1 MFKGLVRNF
10 LLILIFLI
18 FLFVVVYAESKREIL
33 KGIIY
38 NASKEVTVDEKL
50 LQEIENAYKLR
61 DYERVV
67 SLHQKIPPL
76 ASLSAEEFLLIAES
90 YYLTGNF
97 DKALDLAE
105 RASSLRRGTEVS
117 CKASLLKVKV
127 LYLRGKEKEA
137 QRELKALS
145 ANFCAE
151 SFAEE
156 ISALQYLLFNEKV
169 EVSEAKLLKSLA
181 GEINQAR
188 FYYYLKGGKLKEAES
203 ALYNF
208 VNLGGEYVQAKSLF
222 FKLAEAYLAK
232 GDPRNAKRFYQL
244 IVTEWDY
251 TKEAFLS
258 KFRLYQLTYERA
270 TVKELL
276 PAKTVEDLLMYI
288 TQIKTKYP
296 GEPIAEEASFLGIKI
311 FFQKKDWEKTRERA
325 KEFLANYPQS
335 SFSPQVFDYYCQAT
349 TSLVPLKFLKGEI
362 TYLTDL
368 AMKEEETLREA
379 QCGTFYY
386 LLGKEFFNYRLWRLS
401 AYFFLQAYDLKL
413 PENYLADYYLK
424 LAFLAEELKEK
435 ELGESLF
442 RYLSKR
448 WGKTL
453 RGFPE
458 YLYLLTKNT
467 LYANIEEGYKL
478 LEEVQKSPLP
488 SLYKEELYQ
497 QAFYTALEKKKYS
510 LAYNI
515 LKTYFF
521 KALPENYLVLL
532 VETFS
537 SEPKLFETIL
547 EEAKTKFPQNPK
559 ILWLEAYHLERKGD
573 LQKTPE
579 LWKRLEEKEGIEGEV
594 ARQYKTIQDLM
605 RRAQKLVY

>member
-1 MFKGLVRNF
+1 LVRNF

-76 ASLSAEEFLLIAES
+76 APLSAEEFLLLAES
-90 YYLTGNF
+90 YYLTGNL

-117 CKASLLKVKV
+117 CKADLLKVKV

-156 ISALQYLLFNEKV
+156 ISAIQYLLFNEKV

-208 VNLGGEYVQAKSLF
+208 VNLGGEYAQAKSLF

-424 LAFLAEELKEK
+424 LAFLADELKEK

-442 RYLSKR
+442 RYLSTR

-467 LYANIEEGYKL
+467 LNANIEEGNKL
-478 LEEVQKSPLP
+478 LEEVQKSSLP
-488 SLYKEELYQ
+488 SFYKEELYQ
-497 QAFYTALEKKKYS
+497 QAFYTAIEKKKYS

-573 LQKTPE
+573 LQNTPE

>member
-1 MFKGLVRNF
+1 MVRSLF
-10 LLILIFLI
+10 RSPLLILIFLM
-18 FLFVVVYAESKREIL
+18 LFFVAVYAESKREKW

-38 NASKEVTVDEKL
+38 NASKMATVDEKL
-50 LQEIENAYKLR
+50 LQEIENAYKLK
-61 DYERVV
+61 DFERVV
-67 SLHQKIPPL
+67 SLHQQIPPL

-90 YYLTGNF
+90 YYLRGNF
-97 DKALDLAE
+97 DKAFDLAE
-105 RASSLRRGTEVS
+105 RASSLRRGTAVS

-137 QRELKALS
+137 ERELKALS

-181 GEINQAR
+181 GEINQAK
-188 FYYYLKGGKLKEAES
+188 FYHYLKGGKLKEAES

-208 VNLGGEYVQAKSLF
+208 VNLGGEYAQAKTLF

-232 GDPRNAKRFYQL
+232 GDLQNAKRFYQL

-311 FFQKKDWEKTRERA
+311 FFHKKDWEKTRERA

-335 SFSPQVFDYYCQAT
+335 SLYPQALNYYCQAT

-362 TYLTDL
+362 NYLIDL
-368 AMKEEETLREA
+368 ALKEEETLREA
-379 QCGTFYY
+379 RCGTFYY
-386 LLGKEFFNYRLWRLS
+386 LLGSEFFNYRLWRLS
-401 AYFFLQAYDLKL
+401 AHYFLQAYDLKL
-413 PENYLADYYLK
+413 PENHLTDYYLK
-424 LAFLAEELKEK
+424 LAFLADELGEK
-435 ELGESLF
+435 ELGDSLIH
-442 RYLSKR
+442 YLAKR

-453 RGFPE
+453 RGSPE
-458 YLYLLTKNT
+458 YLYLLTKRTLNT
-467 LYANIEEGYKL
+467 KVEEGYKL
-478 LEEVQKSPLP
+478 LDEVQKSPLP
-488 SLYKEELYQ
+488 SLFKEELYQ
-497 QAFYTALEKKKYS
+497 QAFYTAIEKGKFS

-521 KALPENYLVLL
+521 EALPENYLVLL

-547 EEAKTKFPQNPK
+547 EEAKIKFPQNPK

-579 LWKRLEEKEGIEGEV
+579 LWKRLDEKEGIEGEV
-594 ARQYKTIQDLM
+594 AKQYKTIQDLM